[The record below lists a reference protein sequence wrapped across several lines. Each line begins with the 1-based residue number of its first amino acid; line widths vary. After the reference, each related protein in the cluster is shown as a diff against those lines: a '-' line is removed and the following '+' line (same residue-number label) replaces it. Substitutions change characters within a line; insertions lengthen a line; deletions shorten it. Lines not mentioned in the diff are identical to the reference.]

1 MDSNI
6 RLAFL
11 GAAGTVTGSKTLVR
25 WKEHTLLVDCGLFQ
39 GFKNLRQLNWIAFPF
54 DPKSLEAVVL
64 THAHL
69 DHSGALPLLV
79 KQGYRGP
86 IYASAA
92 TVDVCKVLL
101 KDSAKLQEEEA
112 DYANRHHTSKHT
124 PAQPLYNSKDVELTI
139 KQFKAIAFDQTHE
152 LLPEIHVRLQR
163 AGHILGA
170 ASVRLN
176 IGLREIL
183 FSGDLGRA
191 DAPIMMPPE
200 PVGAPDVVVMESTYG
215 DRTHPEKKPETELAE
230 IINETVNRG
239 GAVLMPAFAVGRAQV
254 LLHAIAQM
262 INTRAIPDIPVFLDS
277 PMAVNL
283 TELYEKHHK
292 EHRFSKSEIAEA
304 FSIAKMVRTVE
315 ESKTLN
321 ALRYPRIIVS
331 ASGMATGGRVLHHL
345 RTLVADH
352 RNSIVFAGFQAAGT
366 RGARMIAGEPTVRVF
381 GQDLPIRASVYCI
394 DGYSA
399 HADSTQL
406 LQWLGAAERKPGRV
420 FLNHG
425 EPQAADLLRQRVEH
439 ELGIACTV
447 PLLGEQVEIGGV

>member
-1 MDSNI
+1 MDPNV
-6 RLAFL
+6 RLVFL
-11 GAAGTVTGSKTLVR
+11 GGAGTVTGSKTLVR
-25 WKEHTLLVDCGLFQ
+25 CKQHTVLVDCGLFQ
-39 GFKNLRQLNWIAFPF
+39 GFKNLRQLNWVAFPF
-54 DPKSLEAVVL
+54 DPKTLDAVVL

-79 KQGYRGP
+79 KQGFQGP

-112 DYANRHHTSKHT
+112 EYANRHHTSKHS
-124 PAQPLYNSKDVELTI
+124 PAQPLYNSKDVEATM
-139 KQFKAIAFDQTHE
+139 KQFEAVSFEESLEI
-152 LLPEIHVRLQR
+152 LPEISVRLQH

-170 ASVRLN
+170 ASVRLTA
-176 IGLREIL
+176 GKREIL
-183 FSGDLGRA
+183 FSGDLGRP
-191 DAPIMMPPE
+191 DAPIMMSPE
-200 PVGAPDVVVMESTYG
+200 PVGSPDYVVMESTYG
-215 DRTHPEKKPETELAE
+215 DRNHPDTDPEVELAR
-230 IINETVNRG
+230 IINVTISRG

-254 LLHAIAQM
+254 LLHAIARM
-262 INTRAIPDIPVFLDS
+262 IKSHAIPEVPVFLDS

-283 TELYEKHHK
+283 TELYEHHHK
-292 EHRFSKSEIAEA
+292 DHRFTRAEIADI
-304 FSIAKMVRTVE
+304 FSVAEMVKTVD
-315 ESKTLN
+315 ESKALN

-345 RTLVADH
+345 QTLVGNH

-366 RGARMIAGEPTVRVF
+366 RGARMLSSEPTVRVF
-381 GQDLPIRASVYCI
+381 GQDLPIRADVYSL

-406 LQWLGAAERKPGRV
+406 LQWLGGSSHKPKRV

-425 EPQAADLLRQRVEH
+425 EPQAADMLRQRVER
-439 ELGIACTV
+439 ELGMQCSV
-447 PLLGEQVEIGGV
+447 PLLGEQVDLG